1 MRCQQAKRA
10 YICKRALLS
19 DSICRIIEYKNQN
32 LSALK
37 IDLWYY
43 NYYILMHQA
52 KGKIWE

>member
-1 MRCQQAKRA
+1 MRCQQAKCA

-19 DSICRIIEYKNQN
+19 DSICRIEYKNQN

-43 NYYILMHQA
+43 NYYILMRQA